1 MKRLIFYMLSF
12 LPMLAMAQG
21 TVASSDAKAKPVK
34 VSKSP
39 KGMIVVG
46 EKPNV
51 RCFEPFGGS
60 RAGGERY
67 SKIVSKYADHLEGKV
82 KMYMLIIPTQSA
94 FYTPESVSAWSRP
107 QQPAIQDM
115 YSALCD
121 KVTPV
126 DGYSA
131 ILPHTDEPIYLRTD
145 HHWAPL
151 AAFYAARE
159 FAKVAN
165 VPFRELSEFEPDT
178 IRNFIGTM
186 NMFSGNNACAGS
198 AENFVFYR
206 PKNTNTQAT
215 FIRYRGKGGG
225 ENPPRQE
232 DFFRKGIKDGS
243 VGAYSVFM
251 GGDACTVK
259 VLGSVKNGRRLLLTK
274 DSYGNAIPGYLF
286 NSFEEIHVIDPRYY
300 KKGLL
305 TYINDNNITDW
316 LVTNCAIFAHS
327 PAWSNF
333 LEQLFK

>member
-1 MKRLIFYMLSF
+1 MKNLFIYILSI
-12 LPMLAMAQG
+12 LPAITMAQE
-21 TVASSDAKAKPVK
+21 TVTSEK
-34 VSKSP
+34 VVKSP

-46 EKPNV
+46 ERPNV

-60 RAGGERY
+60 RANGERY
-67 SKIVSKYADHLEGKV
+67 SRIVNKYADHLDGKV
-82 KMYMLIIPTQSA
+82 KMFMLIIPTQSA
-94 FYTPESVSAWSRP
+94 FYTPESVSSWSRP
-107 QQPAIQDM
+107 QQPAIMNM
-115 YSALCD
+115 YSVLNE

-126 DGYSA
+126 DAYSA

-151 AAFYAARE
+151 AAYYAAQE
-159 FAKVAN
+159 FAKVAE
-165 VPFRELSEFEPDT
+165 VPFRELTEFEPDT

-186 NMFSGNNACAGS
+186 NMFSGNNACTGS
-198 AENFVFYR
+198 SENFVFYR
-206 PKNTNTQAT
+206 PKNTSTKAV

-225 ENPPRQE
+225 ENPPREE

-259 VLGSVKNGRRLLLTK
+259 VPGSISNGRRLLITK

-316 LVTNCAIFAHS
+316 LVTNNASFAHS
-327 PAWSNF
+327 PKWSEF
-333 LEQLFK
+333 LELQFK